1 MAKKF
6 DISKYAQTLG
16 AAAVPA
22 AERDIETITS
32 EILQLKQDAGSA
44 ILGIG
49 QRLIEAKAMLSHG
62 EWLPW
67 LTERVEFSER
77 TAQNFIRLA
86 YEWSNPQ
93 ALADLGATKALT
105 LLALPPEE
113 RETFMMENHIVD
125 GEEKTVIDMT
135 SRELEKAIR
144 ERDEARKAAAEAQAE
159 AQTAEESRARMETD
173 MAALKSIHQA
183 AREAEAQAREA
194 LAAAQAELEALRE
207 KPLEVAVETVVD
219 QEAVNRARMEAIAE
233 MRAKVDAAET
243 AQKAA
248 EKKRQKAETAL
259 SEAKKQ
265 VEANA
270 EVLSRAEKA
279 EAELA
284 EAKRQLEAAG
294 KAERDSAVNQNGDMA
309 LFNVLFTQ
317 TQKQVNQMRGL
328 RQTLVQADE
337 TLDEKLKAA
346 ILALADMVRGCAE

>member
-1 MAKKF
+1 MGGYNLAEVLRGQLQDK
-6 DISKYAQTLG
+6 
-16 AAAVPA
+16 PA
-22 AERDIETITS
+22 PAIDRDIETITS
-32 EILQLKQDAGSA
+32 EILQRKQDAGNA
-44 ILGIG
+44 ILDIG
-49 QRLIEAKAMLSHG
+49 RLLIEAKEMLPHG

-67 LTERVEFSER
+67 LECRVDFTDR
-77 TAQNFIRLA
+77 TARKFMKLA
-86 YEWSNPQ
+86 REWTNRK
-93 ALADLGATKALT
+93 ALSDLGATKALT

-113 RETFMMENHIVD
+113 RETFMAENHIVN

-173 MAALKSIHQA
+173 IAALKSIHQA
-183 AREAEAQAREA
+183 AQEAEAQAREA

-219 QEAVNRARMEAIAE
+219 QEAVNKARMEAIAE
-233 MRAKVDAAET
+233 MRAKVDAS
-243 AQKAA
+243 
-248 EKKRQKAETAL
+248 EKKRKEAETAL

-265 VEANA
+265 AEANA
-270 EVLSRAEKA
+270 EILSRAEKA

-284 EAKRQLEAAG
+284 EVKRQLEAAG

-328 RQTLVQADE
+328 RRTLVQADK

>member
-22 AERDIETITS
+22 TERDIETITS

-77 TAQNFIRLA
+77 TATRFMRLA
-86 YEWSNPQ
+86 REWTNQ
-93 ALADLGATKALT
+93 TALTDLGATKALT

-233 MRAKVDAAET
+233 MRAKVDAAEA

-284 EAKRQLEAAG
+284 STRRRLEAVTNPN
-294 KAERDSAVNQNGDMA
+294 AERDHDMT
-309 LFNVLFTQ
+309 LFNVLFSQ
-317 TQKQVNQMRGL
+317 IRMQVNQL
-328 RQTLVQADE
+328 YDLYQTLGRDDEVLHE
-337 TLDEKLKAA
+337 TLKFA
-346 ILALADMVRGCAE
+346 ILSLADMVRERAE